1 MARGLG
7 KGIGALFPTETL
19 ESIQETIQNE
29 EHVEKIPLQKL
40 VANPF
45 QPRKK
50 FDDETIEELAQSIRE
65 HGIIQP
71 IVVRKKGKKYE
82 IVVGERRYRAAKLA
96 KLEEIPA
103 IIKEMTE
110 EQMMELAILENLQRE
125 DLTPIEEAE
134 AYQNLIEKLNFT
146 QDDLAKR
153 LGKSRP
159 HITNMIRLLQLP
171 EEVRQMVNDG
181 DLSMGHGRALLGL
194 KNKRKI
200 IEVAKKVVNQSLNV
214 RQLEALIK
222 QLNENVS
229 RETKNSTN
237 KDIFVQATES
247 QLREFFGTNV
257 QIKKTKNKGK
267 IEIEF
272 YSEDDLERILE
283 ILNLEHDEV

>member
-19 ESIQETIQNE
+19 DSLQNE
-29 EHVEKIPLQKL
+29 DQVEKIPLQKL

-45 QPRKK
+45 QPRKL
-50 FDDETIEELAQSIRE
+50 FDEETIGELAQSIRE

-82 IVVGERRYRAAKLA
+82 IVVGERRFRAAKMA
-96 KLEEIPA
+96 QLEEIPA
-103 IIKEMTE
+103 IVKDMTE
-110 EQMMELAILENLQRE
+110 GQMMELAILENLQRE

-134 AYQNLIEKLNFT
+134 AYQSLIEKLNFT
-146 QDDLAKR
+146 QEDLANR

-159 HITNMIRLLQLP
+159 HITNTIRLLQLP
-171 EEVRQMVNDG
+171 EEVRAMVNEG
-181 DLSMGHGRALLGL
+181 SLSMGHGRALLGL
-194 KNKRKI
+194 KNKKRI
-200 IEVAKKVVNQSLNV
+200 PELATKVVKNALNV

-229 RETKNSTN
+229 RETNKPVK

-247 QLREFFGTNV
+247 QLREYFGTNV

-283 ILNLEHDEV
+283 ILQLEQDE